1 MQMESNQKYWR
12 HPYRA
17 VQLEIHG
24 SGRLACGIGWI
35 LNGAYELSRGE
46 FEIESYVCVVSV

>member
-1 MQMESNQKYWR
+1 MDSNQKYWR

-35 LNGAYELSRGE
+35 LNRAYELSRRE